1 MIKRVISGLLASL
14 LTLGVI
20 AWGDIPYLLIIILL
34 VYWGILEYT
43 DLMMRHNMRPQTPVM
58 LFVSLLLLVLIY
70 LNFKFPGMFP
80 GNPLHNGERLI
91 ALMGTA
97 AFFIIFINEL
107 MRGTPEQ
114 GLINSAVNLFGTV
127 YIGFMFAYMLLLR
140 FIPGRDGLAYVLFT
154 LLVTWFND
162 TSAYFVGIKFG
173 KHKLSPK
180 ISPKKSVEGSLA
192 GLAGGILAALIIGLL
207 FHKPLWLMAVMG
219 IIVVGAGQFGDL
231 VESIIKRNAG
241 VKDSGS
247 FLPGHGGVL
256 DRIDSLLTAA
266 PLVYYMVIYLIP
278 ILR

>member
-20 AWGDIPYLLIIILL
+20 AWGDIPYLLIIVLL

-43 DLMMRHNMRPQTPVM
+43 DLMLRRNMRPQTPVM
-58 LFVSLLLLVLIY
+58 LFISMLLLVLIY
-70 LNFKFPGMFP
+70 LNFKYPGLFP

-97 AFFIIFINEL
+97 AFFIIFTNEL

-162 TSAYFVGIKFG
+162 TSAYFIGIKFG
-173 KHKLSPK
+173 KHKLSPQ

-192 GLAGGILAALIIGLL
+192 GLAGGILAALIIGLF

-219 IIVVGAGQFGDL
+219 IIVVVAGQFGDL

-266 PLVYYMVIYLIP
+266 PIVYYMVIYLIP
-278 ILR
+278 IFR